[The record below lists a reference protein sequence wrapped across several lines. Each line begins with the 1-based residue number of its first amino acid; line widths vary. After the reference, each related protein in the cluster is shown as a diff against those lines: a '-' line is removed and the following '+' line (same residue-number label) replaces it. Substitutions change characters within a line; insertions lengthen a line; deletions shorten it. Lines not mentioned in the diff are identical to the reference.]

1 MQDSFTESKRET
13 TLMENSV
20 AKWAM
25 NKHESIFC
33 PTRKEKQS
41 KNKILCFPLPM
52 KLTKLM
58 NNYVS
63 H

>member
-1 MQDSFTESKRET
+1 
-13 TLMENSV
+13 MENSV

-25 NKHESIFC
+25 NKHDSIFC
-33 PTRKEKQS
+33 PPRKEKQS
-41 KNKILCFPLPM
+41 KNKVLFFPLPM